1 MTGMRNRSHKTE
13 RGVETLHDL
22 ENVARVASVVVAPMP
37 ALSLPAYRRAS

>member
-22 ENVARVASVVVAPMP
+22 ENIADVASVVVATTP
-37 ALSLPAYRRAS
+37 ALLLPACRLAS